1 MERGNF
7 WRGAV
12 ETIRLMIRA
21 MSLTAI
27 LPAINSFPQSL
38 LNNLGGDFLL
48 GVMIGVWIVS
58 AYII

>member
-1 MERGNF
+1 
-7 WRGAV
+7 
-12 ETIRLMIRA
+12 